1 MRRARRWFAA
11 VILPLLFAGCASSSE
26 LGGETY
32 TPEDALWTGLIFGAI
47 VMGVVGAK
55 ILVESNE

>member
-11 VILPLLFAGCASSSE
+11 VIGTLLLAGCASSSD

-32 TPEDALWTGLIFGAI
+32 TTEDALWTGIIFGAI

-55 ILVESNE
+55 ILVESHE